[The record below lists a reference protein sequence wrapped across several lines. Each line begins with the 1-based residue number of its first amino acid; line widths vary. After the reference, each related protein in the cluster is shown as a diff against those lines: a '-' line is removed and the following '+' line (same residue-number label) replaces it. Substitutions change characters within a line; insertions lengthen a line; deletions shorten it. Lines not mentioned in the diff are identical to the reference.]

1 MMWVTEQERRT
12 LIVLGGAA
20 LVGLSV
26 LAWQQ
31 RRPAIG
37 VAPGPTLPYAQWE
50 ASLRQSR
57 VIDLNRATAEELVRL
72 PNIGPSLAQRII
84 AYREQHGGFEHPE
97 QVQEV
102 PGIGPKTYAA
112 LAEYVTVGE

>member
-1 MMWVTEQERRT
+1 MLWVTEQERRT
-12 LIVLGGAA
+12 LIVLGGSA

-26 LAWQQ
+26 VAWQQ

-37 VAPGPTLPYAQWE
+37 VAEGTPPPYAQWA

-57 VIDLNRATAEELVRL
+57 VVDLNYATVEELVRL
-72 PNIGPSLAQRII
+72 PNIGPALAQRIV

-97 QVQEV
+97 QVQDV
-102 PGIGPKTYAA
+102 PGIGPKIYASFQD
-112 LAEYVTVGE
+112 YVTVEE

>member
-31 RRPAIG
+31 RRPVIS
-37 VAPGPTLPYAQWE
+37 VAQGPTPPYAQWE
-50 ASLRQSR
+50 TSLRESR
-57 VIDLNRATAEELVRL
+57 LINLNLATMEDLVRL
-72 PNIGPSLAQRII
+72 PNIGPALAQRIV
-84 AYREQHGGFEHPE
+84 AYRKQHGGFEHSE
-97 QVQEV
+97 QVQDV
-102 PGIGPKTYAA
+102 PGIGPKIYASFQD
-112 LAEYVTVGE
+112 YVTVEE